1 MDIVSEAVNLAQR
14 YQKGDAFR
22 AHVEDRMVLIIP
34 VLVMCLAFSIA
45 LSLGVVAL
53 LDKSALRA
61 FLGVLLMPI
70 VLLGSFFVQGY
81 IFFSWLE
88 LRALKPMLAHQPAP
102 KTKLRLPPQLA
113 RLHRR
118 LGKPPAVPWIAAGV
132 FLALPFLF
140 LLLVSIKVAL
150 LLLILAVATPL
161 AYAHFDR

>member
-22 AHVEDRMVLIIP
+22 QHVEARMPLVLP
-34 VLVMCLAFSIA
+34 VLVVALAISVA

-70 VLLGSFFVQGY
+70 VLISSFFVQGY
-81 IFFSWLE
+81 VFFSWLE
-88 LRALKPMLAHQPAP
+88 LRALKPMLAHGAAP
-102 KTKLRLPPQLA
+102 RPKARLPWLA
-113 RLHRR
+113 KLQTR
-118 LGKPPAVPWIAAGV
+118 LGKPPSVPWIVAGV
-132 FLALPFLF
+132 FLVLPFLV
-140 LLLVSIKVAL
+140 LALVSLKVAMAVL
-150 LLLILAVATPL
+150 VLAVLTPV